1 MKQTAIVFSL
11 LLTFAFTNC
20 KDRCFDDMPDYRS
33 NDYGKTLSIN
43 ITQNN
48 NPVSF
53 DSVTVVYPILK
64 KVSLSRTPLSL
75 TDSLITL
82 ILRNPNTLADTLT
95 IGYEVSSNYNFEC
108 EKAYVGTGNHFV
120 RYSSFDSSY
129 FISLTLAP

>member
-20 KDRCFDDMPDYRS
+20 KDKCFDDMPDYRS

-75 TDSLITL
+75 NDSHITL
-82 ILRNPNTLADTLT
+82 VLKNNNTPADTL
-95 IGYEVSSNYNFEC
+95 IISYGVSNSYEFEC
-108 EKAYVGTGNHFV
+108 EQSYLSTNNHNV
-120 RYSSFDSSY
+120 SYSTFDSNY
-129 FISLTLAP
+129 FIKLTPAP